1 MKNQTV
7 LNQSFKLLF
16 SLFCC
21 FFLILTSTTVHGRQ
35 IPSKPDQT
43 KKPAGQKVAA
53 KTTEKKSGPSRQ
65 NKNSN
70 PKLSA
75 KAQSKQAQSKPGKLK
90 KPQSQ
95 KIAAKTAAKKSSQSQ
110 LKRNPCPKLSA
121 KNTGK
126 KSKTKQTLS
135 KKKSPQKMTAS
146 IASAPMRSPFQY
158 SPSDFSE
165 MELQEEMKGYIGIPY
180 RSGGTSLQGMDCSGF
195 ARTIYA
201 NLFGIQLP
209 HNSAAQFSFPK
220 LQNIDEDELKTGDL
234 VFFSRKKR
242 INHVGVYLGDGN
254 FIHATNGNGI
264 MISSLDDQHWKTRM
278 VGTKR
283 PMSFDKTGM
292 DTLRLDG
299 GFDISLNTG
308 NQIKSHARDEF
319 RPSYDFDNSI
329 RPHAFRE
336 PNDEVYDFNNGHL
349 YSYEVEFR
357 HKLWDDTCNV
367 SMSAIREKL
376 DKASAWNVY
385 DRELDAD
392 WPLHKQSLND
402 SSSTVRHGFKLASEI
417 TPFEGVSITP
427 SFIYLNYD
435 QQQTKEMLEVPKRIF
450 GLSTQITPMAGPWSV
465 SMAMHYADQL
475 DMADSLFK
483 TSDLLNTMDM
493 SLKLGYYF
501 SKNLELSIM
510 GIHDFKAIP
519 GRTDTTT
526 SLDSSISSDFLFKLD
541 MKY

>member
-1 MKNQTV
+1 MKYRTVHNQF
-7 LNQSFKLLF
+7 FKLFFSVVCCLLF
-16 SLFCC
+16 
-21 FFLILTSTTVHGRQ
+21 ILTSTTVHGKQ
-35 IPSKPDQT
+35 TQSKPDQS
-43 KKPAGQKVAA
+43 KKIAGQKVST
-53 KTTEKKSGPSRQ
+53 KTAEKKSGPSQ
-65 NKNSN
+65 LKKNPC

-75 KAQSKQAQSKPGKLK
+75 KVPGKQTKPKPGTTGKKISTKTAEK
-90 KPQSQ
+90 KPGP
-95 KIAAKTAAKKSSQSQ
+95 SQ
-110 LKRNPCPKLSA
+110 LKKNPSPKLSA

-126 KSKTKQTLS
+126 KHKEKQTLS
-135 KKKSPQKMTAS
+135 KIRPASKVSAS
-146 IASAPMRSPFQY
+146 IATASRPSPFQY
-158 SPSDFSE
+158 SPSDFSQL
-165 MELQEEMKGYIGIPY
+165 ELQEEIKEYLGIPY
-180 RSGGTSLQGMDCSGF
+180 RSGGTSLKGMDCSGF

-201 NLFGIQLP
+201 SLFGIELP

-220 LQNIDEDELKTGDL
+220 LQRIDEDELQTGDL

-283 PMSFDKTGM
+283 PMSFDKIGM
-292 DTLRLDG
+292 DTLHLEG
-299 GFDISLNTG
+299 GFDIPLNTG
-308 NQIKSHARDEF
+308 RHIKSYARDEF
-319 RPSYDFDNSI
+319 RPSYDFGDSG
-329 RPHAFRE
+329 RPSAFRE
-336 PNDEVYDFNNGHL
+336 ANNEVYDFNNGHQ
-349 YSYEVEFR
+349 YAYEVEFSQ
-357 HKLWDDTCNV
+357 KLWNDTCNV
-367 SMSAIREKL
+367 SMSGILEKL

-392 WPLHKQSLND
+392 WPLHRLSTDD

-417 TPFEGVSITP
+417 TPFEGLSITP

-435 QQQTKEMLEVPKRIF
+435 QLPQTREMLEVPKRIF
-450 GLSTQITPMAGPWSV
+450 GLNTQITPMAGPWSV

-483 TSDLLNTMDM
+483 TSDLLNTLDM

-501 SKNLELSIM
+501 SKNLELSVM
-510 GIHDFKAIP
+510 GKHDFKAIP
-519 GRTDTTT
+519 GRTD
-526 SLDSSISSDFLFKLD
+526 SASSFDSSINSDFLFKLD